1 MSSKSNILQDK
12 KILSY
17 LGAACVREL
26 EMQFWNVREDY
37 WDFMNE
43 LDRGQDISCQVDNLW
58 NLSVNQIDMEVIVDY
73 LKRLVDQDKS
83 ITKPIPTHYMNETWL
98 KGVLKR
104 ENSEENLKKFRHRVR
119 ESLIEILE
127 HLESLEDLSNSTEDD
142 EDYETDYEN
151 DEKCEKMNEK
161 IALG

>member
-37 WDFMNE
+37 WDF
-43 LDRGQDISCQVDNLW
+43 LHWDGDIRCQVDNLW
-58 NLSVNQIDMEVIVDY
+58 NITVNQLDMEVIVDY

-98 KGVLKR
+98 KGVLKN
-104 ENSEENLKKFRHRVR
+104 ENSEKNLERFKHQVR
-119 ESLIEILE
+119 ESLIEITE
-127 HLESLEDLSNSTEDD
+127 HLESLADTSDTTEDD

-161 IALG
+161 IALR